1 MDKHKELYV
10 IQQIY
15 GTLFALANKLQTKGD
30 AYLSGITSRQFM
42 VMLAI
47 LHLPEGEAAII
58 NIANKLGTTKQSA
71 RQMISSLEQ
80 KGYIVA
86 KPSQS
91 DRRAVNISIT
101 DAGKE
106 IMLKSGESSVSFF
119 ADLCQHF
126 TLAEMEQL
134 WTLLKKL
141 YRFDGEDQDGFE
153 ENVSLAMGREEE
165 EMTKRALEQFS
176 RQRAADAE
184 PIVGKLNGIA
194 KREGVDHDV

>member
-1 MDKHKELYV
+1 MDNVKELYV

-30 AYLSGITSRQFM
+30 AYLRDITSRQFM

-47 LHLPEGEAAII
+47 LHLAEGEATII

-71 RQMISSLEQ
+71 RQMISSLEK
-80 KGYIVA
+80 KGYIVT
-86 KPSQS
+86 KPSQL

-101 DAGKE
+101 DTGKE
-106 IMLKSGESSVSFF
+106 MMLKSGESSVSFF
-119 ADLCQHF
+119 ADLSQHF
-126 TLAEMEQL
+126 TLEEMEQL
-134 WTLLKKL
+134 WALLKKL

-153 ENVSLAMGREEE
+153 ENVSLDMGRDEE

-176 RQRAADAE
+176 RQRA
-184 PIVGKLNGIA
+184 
-194 KREGVDHDV
+194 R

>member
-1 MDKHKELYV
+1 MILWYLPNKKCLMRWRFHLDKDKELYV

-30 AYLSGITSRQFM
+30 AYLRDITSRQFM

-47 LHLPEGEAAII
+47 LHLPEGEATII

-71 RQMISSLEQ
+71 RQMISSLEK

-86 KPSQS
+86 KPSQL

-101 DAGKE
+101 DTGKE
-106 IMLKSGESSVSFF
+106 MMLKSGESSVSFF
-119 ADLCQHF
+119 ADLSQHF
-126 TLAEMEQL
+126 TLEEMEQL
-134 WTLLKKL
+134 WALLKKL

-153 ENVSLAMGREEE
+153 ENVSLDMGRDEE
-165 EMTKRALEQFS
+165 EMKKRALEQFS
-176 RQRAADAE
+176 RQRA
-184 PIVGKLNGIA
+184 
-194 KREGVDHDV
+194 R

>member
-1 MDKHKELYV
+1 MDNHKELYV

-42 VMLAI
+42 VMLVI
-47 LHLPEGEAAII
+47 LHLPEGEATII

-86 KPSQS
+86 KPSPS

-106 IMLKSGESSVSFF
+106 IMLTSGESSVSFF
-119 ADLCQHF
+119 CRSVPTFHFGRNGAIVDLVEKAVP
-126 TLAEMEQL
+126 L
-134 WTLLKKL
+134 
-141 YRFDGEDQDGFE
+141 
-153 ENVSLAMGREEE
+153 
-165 EMTKRALEQFS
+165 
-176 RQRAADAE
+176 
-184 PIVGKLNGIA
+184 
-194 KREGVDHDV
+194 

>member
-1 MDKHKELYV
+1 MDNVKELYV

-30 AYLSGITSRQFM
+30 AYLRDITSRQFM

-47 LHLPEGEAAII
+47 LHLAEGEATII

-71 RQMISSLEQ
+71 RQMISSLEK

-86 KPSQS
+86 KPSQL

-101 DAGKE
+101 DTGKE
-106 IMLKSGESSVSFF
+106 MMLKSGKSSVSFF

-126 TLAEMEQL
+126 TLEEMEQL
-134 WTLLKKL
+134 WALLKKL

-153 ENVSLAMGREEE
+153 ENVSLDMGRDEE

-176 RQRAADAE
+176 RQRA
-184 PIVGKLNGIA
+184 
-194 KREGVDHDV
+194 R

>member
-30 AYLSGITSRQFM
+30 AYLSSITSRQFM

-47 LHLPEGEAAII
+47 LHLPEGEATII

-119 ADLCQHF
+119 ADLSQHF

-134 WTLLKKL
+134 WILLKKL

-184 PIVGKLNGIA
+184 PLVGKLNGIA
-194 KREGVDHDV
+194 KREGVEHDV